1 MNSINV
7 YVNDDEKYL
16 EYVSDIL
23 SNEEFLKLS
32 NYTHHNSDRFQH
44 SLNVS
49 YYSYLISRK
58 FNLDS
63 KKIARAALLH
73 DFFLVDNLAIG
84 KFKRF
89 KTLFTHP
96 RLALENSL
104 KYYYLS
110 DMERNII
117 VSHMFPIGLD
127 LPRYKESIL
136 VDFVD
141 NYISIHEALYAKKNE
156 LNAAYSFLSLFVFSI
171 LFRWK

>member
-7 YVNDDEKYL
+7 YVKDDEKYL

-23 SNEEFLKLS
+23 RNKDFLKLA

-49 YYSYLISRK
+49 YYSYLISKK

-73 DFFLVDNLAIG
+73 DFFFVDNLSIG
-84 KFKRF
+84 KFSRI
-89 KTLFTHP
+89 KTLFLHP
-96 RLALENSL
+96 KLALDNSL

-117 VSHMFPIGLD
+117 TSHMFPLGWSF
-127 LPRYKESIL
+127 PRYKESVL
-136 VDFVD
+136 VDLVD

-156 LNAAYSFLSLFVFSI
+156 LSAAYSFMFLFIFGI